1 TGNMSTPRYRHAG
14 TLLLSGKV
22 LVTGGSLYGHQC
34 DECLHSAELYDPATG
49 LWTATGSMNF
59 GRYWHTATL
68 LASGKVLVAA
78 GNGVASGYEISAEL
92 YDPATGTWTPT
103 GSLLDYRKQHDAT
116 LLVSGKV
123 LVTGGLYPFGVANSA
138 ELYDP
143 ATGSWTP
150 TGSMSMPRNYHTA
163 TLLPSG
169 KVLVAGGY
177 NANDAPTSTAEL
189 YDE

>member
-1 TGNMSTPRYRHAG
+1 MKTRVTTILITLLCVAMGSSFGITSAVGQVWTPTGNMSTPRYRHAG

-34 DECLHSAELYDPATG
+34 DECLHSAELYDPATR

-123 LVTGGLYPFGVANSA
+123 LVTGGPVSLRCRKQRRAV
-138 ELYDP
+138 
-143 ATGSWTP
+143 
-150 TGSMSMPRNYHTA
+150 
-163 TLLPSG
+163 
-169 KVLVAGGY
+169 
-177 NANDAPTSTAEL
+177 
-189 YDE
+189 